1 MRTISNLFQNFS
13 LASLADGLILAL
25 VAVFSICV
33 HESCHGLMALALGD
47 DTAKRMG
54 RISLNPLHHVDWY
67 GLVMMVIF
75 KFGWAKGV
83 PVNSSRFKNPKLGM
97 ALTALAGPVSN
108 IILSFFGVVGYF
120 ATAYR
125 GWESAD
131 GILYYVNLLFFY
143 LAILNTGLA
152 VFNLIPVP
160 PLDGSKIL
168 AIMLPER
175 AYRWLM
181 RYERYGMLVLMGLL
195 LTGVLD
201 GPLVTL
207 RQGLLGVISILARP
221 IAHLLAGI

>member
-33 HESCHGLMALALGD
+33 HESCHGLMALSLGD

-143 LAILNTGLA
+143 SHSEHRPCGVQSDPGAAARRLQDPGDCAAREGLSLADAL
-152 VFNLIPVP
+152 
-160 PLDGSKIL
+160 
-168 AIMLPER
+168 
-175 AYRWLM
+175 
-181 RYERYGMLVLMGLL
+181 
-195 LTGVLD
+195 
-201 GPLVTL
+201 
-207 RQGLLGVISILARP
+207 
-221 IAHLLAGI
+221 